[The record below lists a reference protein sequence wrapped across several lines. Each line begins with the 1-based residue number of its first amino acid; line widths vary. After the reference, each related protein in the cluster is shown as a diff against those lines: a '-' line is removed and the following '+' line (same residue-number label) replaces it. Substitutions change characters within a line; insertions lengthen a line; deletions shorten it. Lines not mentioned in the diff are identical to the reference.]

1 MSTSPISSSS
11 LLDKLFAATL
21 ENTNQATASG
31 AGTSAPATGA
41 AVSGSTSGSTN
52 TTDILSQDLINL
64 LKALVSGDTSA
75 AKSSLFKF
83 QADLKTQAAAGSNSS
98 AQEGSPLDSLLANV
112 SNALN
117 SGNTQGAL
125 EDVASFLVLNGQ
137 SNGSLI
143 NTST

>member
-31 AGTSAPATGA
+31 AGTPAPATGA
-41 AVSGSTSGSTN
+41 AVSGSSTN

-83 QADLKTQAAAGSNSS
+83 QADLKAQAATGSNSS

-125 EDVASFLVLNGQ
+125 EDVASFLVQNGQ